1 MNDNFDGD
9 VENIKQILL
18 LNENKNLKIIFT
30 NIDRLS

>member
-1 MNDNFDGD
+1 MNDNFNGD

>member
-30 NIDRLS
+30 NIDRLR